1 MVNNE
6 RNVEKKVNVMIS
18 EKKSIT
24 QEVFMSTIA
33 EEWEA
38 IDKNLCLN
46 LANSMPTRIKLVIES
61 EGGMINY

>member
-6 RNVEKKVNVMIS
+6 EKCQKKVNVMIS

-33 EEWEA
+33 NKWEA
-38 IDKNLCLN
+38 IDRSLCLK
-46 LANSMPTRIKLVIES
+46 LANSMSMRIDLVIES
-61 EGGMINY
+61 EGETIKY